1 MSQDAAVRIEQLAG
15 KLNTKFMVRRE
26 LKLLPEI
33 LHEHEDV
40 VNLAQGRYEGNEGL
54 IVVTDRRVLF
64 IDQGMLKSHREDFP
78 YEKISSVQ
86 CSKGMLSGKVTIF
99 ASGNKAVIENV
110 LPKQQAD
117 SIADHI
123 RGRISAVPV
132 APAGA
137 HGDSSSDPYEKLRKL
152 GDLRDAGVLT
162 DEEFRQKKTAL
173 LSEIWRKDCVAH
185 VWPKAG

>member
-1 MSQDAAVRIEQLAG
+1 MTQDAGARIDQLAG
-15 KLNTKFMVRRE
+15 KLNVKFMVRRE

-33 LHEHEDV
+33 LHENEGV

-54 IVVTDRRVLF
+54 IAVTDRRVLF
-64 IDQGMLKSHREDFP
+64 IDQGIVKSHREDFP
-78 YEKISSVQ
+78 YDKISSVQ

-110 LPKQQAD
+110 TPKQQAD

-123 RGRISAVPV
+123 RDRISGASV
-132 APAGA
+132 ASGQAEQTKA
-137 HGDSSSDPYEKLRKL
+137 DPYEQLRKL

-162 DEEFRQKKTAL
+162 DEEFNEKKAAL
-173 LSEIWRKDCVAH
+173 LSEI
-185 VWPKAG
+185 

>member
-1 MSQDAAVRIEQLAG
+1 VGYDATPRIEQLAG

-33 LHEHEDV
+33 LHEDEEV

-64 IDQGMLKSHREDFP
+64 VDQGIVRSHREDFP

-86 CSKGMLSGKVTIF
+86 SSKGMLAGKVTIF

-123 RGRISAVPV
+123 RASISV
-132 APAGA
+132 APSTAVQ
-137 HGDSSSDPYEKLRKL
+137 SSSTPDPQSDPYEKLRKL

-162 DEEFRQKKTAL
+162 EEEFNQKKAAL
-173 LSEIWRKDCVAH
+173 LSEI
-185 VWPKAG
+185 